1 MSKRVVKL
9 ASVSAIALMMGM
21 GMAGTAVAEKDDLHM
36 TVNKTASSMTTT
48 IDDTITLKAG
58 IMFKTDSAELS
69 KDGQGIINER
79 INKYRGHKTQVFD
92 IEVTGYADKRGSAEH
107 NQKLSEARAQSV
119 ADFIAAQSDIPSDKI
134 VVSGM
139 GSSEAVATT
148 AEGMSKER
156 IVVIHLVGKMVK

>member
-1 MSKRVVKL
+1 MSNRVVKMV
-9 ASVSAIALMMGM
+9 SVSAIALMMGM
-21 GMAGTAVAEKDDLHM
+21 GIAGTAVAEKDDLHM

-58 IMFKTDSAELS
+58 IMFKTDSAVLS

-92 IEVTGYADKRGSAEH
+92 IEVTGYTDKRGSEEH

-119 ADFIAAQSDIPSDKI
+119 ADHIAAQSDIPSDKI
-134 VVSGM
+134 VVTGM
-139 GSSEAVATT
+139 GKSEAVATT

>member
-1 MSKRVVKL
+1 MSNRVVKMV
-9 ASVSAIALMMGM
+9 SVSAIALMMGM
-21 GMAGTAVAEKDDLHM
+21 GIAGTAVAEKDDLHM

-58 IMFKTDSAELS
+58 IMFKTDSAVLS
-69 KDGQGIINER
+69 KDGKGIINER

-92 IEVTGYADKRGSAEH
+92 ITVTGYADKRGSAEH
-107 NQKLSEARAQSV
+107 NMKLSQDRAQSV
-119 ADFIAAQSDIPSDKI
+119 ADHIAAQSDIPSDKI
-134 VVSGM
+134 IVQGM
-139 GSSEAVATT
+139 GDTEAVATT